1 MIVSIYPPRLFLVFK
16 CFQHFF
22 DEIGITLMLVWS
34 VVVFHFLILFCFLRL
49 IRPSKSLYSIPFL

>member
-1 MIVSIYPPRLFLVFK
+1 MSICLPSLFLVFK

-22 DEIGITLMLVWS
+22 DKVGVVLMLVGS

-49 IRPSKSLYSIPFL
+49 IRSSESLYSIPFL